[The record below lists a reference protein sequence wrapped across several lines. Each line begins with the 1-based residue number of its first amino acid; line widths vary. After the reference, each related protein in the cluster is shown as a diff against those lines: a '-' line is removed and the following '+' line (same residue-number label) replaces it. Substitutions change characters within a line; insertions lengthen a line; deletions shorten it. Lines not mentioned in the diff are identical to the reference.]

1 MFNKMSMLDVTYI
14 LLFIASLAF
23 LYYSMVTSV

>member
-1 MFNKMSMLDVTYI
+1 MFNKLSILDVTYI
-14 LLFIASLAF
+14 LLFAASLAF